1 MTSRRATPWLAAA
14 VASAVVLLA
23 FWPGY
28 TSVDSAHQH
37 AQALAGRYD
46 NVHPPLFAWAWRQLL
61 RLGDGSGPMHATL
74 VAGFCTGLARLFA
87 ALPMRGAA
95 RWGAYAAMLA
105 WPPVLLVAAHV
116 WKDVALAAA
125 MLFAAAATLRWH
137 AGGRARDRVAA
148 LAWLAIAVAMRH
160 NGWPAVLPFV
170 ALLARPGPAPLA
182 TRAAYLRAGAAALT
196 FALALAAV
204 PRAIEALLDA
214 ERRPLWPTV
223 ALWDLAAVSLATGEV
238 RLPRAIA
245 PALTLDHLRAHYR
258 SWSCVPLYD
267 GGQIRLALH
276 VPYTA
281 DEIAAV
287 DRAWI
292 ASVRDA
298 PAAYLAHRARVF
310 AGLAWRPPA
319 DAPRELVVVP
329 EHRVGPVDREPTV
342 LARAALAFAARAWS
356 TPAFAL
362 APYLLAVLAALPFAR
377 RGTRIAPVMLVAS
390 ALLYAAPLFVVATSS
405 EYRYVWW
412 PVIACLAAAAASLGS
427 RSASRRDLAPAGRRE

>member
-1 MTSRRATPWLAAA
+1 MSAHRSAPWLAAA
-14 VASAVVLLA
+14 VASAVVVA
-23 FWPGY
+23 SFWPGY

-61 RLGDGSGPMHATL
+61 RLGEGSGPMHALL
-74 VAGFCTGLARLFA
+74 VAGFCTGLARLLA

-95 RWGAYAAMLA
+95 RWGAYVAILA

-116 WKDVALAAA
+116 WKDVALAGA

-137 AGGRARDRVAA
+137 AGGRTRDRVAA
-148 LAWLAIAVAMRH
+148 LAWLALAVAMRH

-170 ALLARPGPAPLA
+170 VLLARPGPAPLA
-182 TRAAYLRAGAAALT
+182 TRTAYRRAGAAALA
-196 FALALAAV
+196 FALALATV

-214 ERRPLWPTV
+214 ERKPLWPTV

-245 PALTLDHLRAHYR
+245 PALTLDQLRAHYR
-258 SWSCVPLYD
+258 PWSCVPLYD
-267 GGQIRLALH
+267 SGQIRLALH
-276 VPYTA
+276 APYTA

-287 DRAWI
+287 DRAWL
-292 ASVRDA
+292 AGVRDA
-298 PAAYLAHRARVF
+298 PYAYLAHRARVF

-329 EHRVGPVDREPTV
+329 EPRVGPVQREPAA
-342 LARAALAFAARAWS
+342 LARAALAFAARAWT

-362 APYLLAVLAALPFAR
+362 GPYLLAALAVLPLAR
-377 RGTRIAPVMLVAS
+377 RGTRTAPVLLLAS
-390 ALLYAAPLFVVATSS
+390 ALLYAAPLFLVAASS

-412 PVIACLAAAAASLGS
+412 PVVACLVAAAASLGS
-427 RSASRRDLAPAGRRE
+427 RSASRSDLARSGRRE